1 MSSQDSSANRREVL
15 RAVGATG
22 VGLTTIGEAT
32 ATDDGVRIETIR
44 HRGETLKSK
53 LVPREWYQHET
64 RVNKVAADLRQ
75 QYEDINAVDGV
86 GQTGTDRTVAGKRVT
101 RPVIY
106 TSESASAVSVP
117 SKRDGISIEQ
127 RETPDPQPHV
137 CYDQD
142 YDNVPGGV
150 QVETGVPFSAACRVI
165 NSDGEP
171 RLMTCAHGFNQCNK
185 KIKGEKLM
193 QSDRL
198 IGKVQ
203 DWSVGQDW
211 ATVSLSAL
219 SPIDGFDP
227 RIVDTQR
234 EVLGYVTENGIKDLI
249 STGETV
255 YHRGRETCAQ
265 SGRVKETGLVF
276 SICEGTPKEDYG
288 NYTHISTYT
297 ERGDSG
303 GIHYKEYEIGGEKY
317 ASVIAIHHGG
327 SNYGSYGC
335 PAYRIHNDHGID
347 FGQ

>member
-1 MSSQDSSANRREVL
+1 ML

-32 ATDDGVRIETIR
+32 ATDDGVRIDTIK

-53 LVPREWYQHET
+53 LVPKEWYQHET
-64 RVNKVAADLRQ
+64 RVDAVAGALRQ
-75 QYEDINAVDGV
+75 QYEDIKTVDGV
-86 GQTGTDRTVAGKRVT
+86 GLTGTDRTVAGKRVT
-101 RPVIY
+101 RPIIY

-127 RETPDPQPHV
+127 RETPDLRLDT

-150 QVETGVPFSAACRVI
+150 QVETGVPFSVACRVI

-171 RLMTCAHGFNQCNK
+171 RLMTCAHGFKQCEGS
-185 KIKGEKLM
+185 IKGDELT

-198 IGKVQ
+198 IGGVE

-211 ATVSLSAL
+211 ATVSLSAS
-219 SPIDGFDP
+219 SPINGFDP
-227 RIVDTQR
+227 GVVDTQR
-234 EVLGYVTENGIKDLI
+234 DVLGYVTENGIKDLI

-255 YHRGRETCAQ
+255 YHRGRKTCAQ
-265 SGRVKETGLVF
+265 SGQVKETGFVF
-276 SICEGTPKEDYG
+276 SNCEGTPQEDYG
-288 NYTHISTYT
+288 KYIRMSTYT
-297 ERGDSG
+297 ESGDSG
-303 GIHYKEYEIGGEKY
+303 GIHYKRYKVDGKEY
-317 ASVIAIHHGG
+317 ASVIAPHHGS

-335 PAYRIHNDHGID
+335 PAYRIHNNHGFD